1 MKENKITDEMLARYI
16 TGRANAEEQA
26 EIDACLAEDAEFADE
41 VLNET
46 VATLLQQRSELRHS
60 DSPYIVYNRQRKKP
74 SLQWRVAM
82 RRVAA
87 VAVVGVVGFVLWR
100 LADTGGTDFNT
111 GDNPTVTT
119 AGMGNNDREA
129 AEPCVGN
136 FDYAFPTYEAPKEW
150 TRVPGDTLKIT
161 WNSNAPLQRFDYR
174 FDGNGV
180 WHKKEARGRFF
191 FTAESLENVDM
202 VEWRIVV
209 GCNKDNFDALY
220 DTVMIIHK

>member
-16 TGRANAEEQA
+16 AGCANAEEQA
-26 EIDACLAEDAEFADE
+26 EIDACMAEDAEFADE

-46 VATLLQQRSELRHS
+46 IATLLQQRREQVHS
-60 DSPYIVYNRQRKKP
+60 GRPHIVYNRQRKKP
-74 SLQWRVAM
+74 SSQWRVAL

-87 VAVVGVVGFVLWR
+87 VAVVGVVGLVLWR
-100 LADTGGTDFNT
+100 LASTGGTEFNT
-111 GDNPTVTT
+111 GDNPTLTT
-119 AGMGNNDREA
+119 AGVVNSDGDA
-129 AEPCVGN
+129 AEPCVGG

-150 TRVPGDTLKIT
+150 TWVPGDTLIIT

-174 FDGNGV
+174 FEGGGV

-191 FTAESLENVDM
+191 FTAESLKNVDM